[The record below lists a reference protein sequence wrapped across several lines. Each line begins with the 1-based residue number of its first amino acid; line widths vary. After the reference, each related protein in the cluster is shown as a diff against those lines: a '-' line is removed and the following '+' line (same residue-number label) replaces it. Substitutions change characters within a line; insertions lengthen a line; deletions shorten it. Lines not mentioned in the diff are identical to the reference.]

1 MCTPYFSY
9 SISYFRFFVKGFF
22 EILLIFF
29 LAPLGFNFAP
39 FVLSLKYI
47 LIIPYPIPKVK
58 HYLKI
63 LFRQIAQIPG
73 ELGRKVCAIC
83 RLTKLLGCGIMV
95 NSVRAAPA
103 RTARNNEK
111 RADFSALLLAIYH
124 YNRFVAL
131 FHLLTHSV
139 KQIGNFAR
147 TMPTIFKPYKST
159 KWNIISIK
167 VNIIIRSSALF
178 SFSPIL

>member
-9 SISYFRFFVKGFF
+9 SISYFGFFVKGFF

-58 HYLKI
+58 HYLKKV
-63 LFRQIAQIPG
+63 FRQIAQISG
-73 ELGRKVCAIC
+73 KDRVKVCAIC

-95 NSVRAAPA
+95 NAVRAAPA
-103 RTARNNEK
+103 RTARKRKEGGFLRPFINNLPFQSYY
-111 RADFSALLLAIYH
+111 R
-124 YNRFVAL
+124 L
-131 FHLLTHSV
+131 FP
-139 KQIGNFAR
+139 FAH
-147 TMPTIFKPYKST
+147 PFG
-159 KWNIISIK
+159 
-167 VNIIIRSSALF
+167 
-178 SFSPIL
+178 